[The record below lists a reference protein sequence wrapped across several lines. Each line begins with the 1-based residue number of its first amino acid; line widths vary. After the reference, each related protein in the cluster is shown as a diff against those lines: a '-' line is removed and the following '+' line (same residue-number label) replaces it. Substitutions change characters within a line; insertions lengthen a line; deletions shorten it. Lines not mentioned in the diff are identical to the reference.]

1 MCMDEIKIIRQWF
14 KDYHKWK
21 IKAGRLKPRQRA
33 IRITGLPKSKPT
45 DPDSKMIQ
53 YTNATNECQQRLDLL
68 KMMVDTEKNGK
79 LYADIIEKR
88 YLRRWTTVKTMGYLE
103 EHYNLYLSSRALIRY
118 ERTGLQLALDL
129 VK

>member
-1 MCMDEIKIIRQWF
+1 MDEIKIIRQWF
-14 KDYHKWK
+14 KDYYKWK

-33 IRITGLPKSKPT
+33 IRITGLPKSKPA

-53 YTNATNECQQRLDLL
+53 YTNVTNECQQRLDQL

-79 LYADIIEKR
+79 IYADIIEKR
-88 YLRRWTTVKTMGYLE
+88 YLRRWTVVKTMGYLE

>member
-1 MCMDEIKIIRQWF
+1 MDEMKIIRQWF
-14 KDYHKWK
+14 KDYYKWK

-33 IRITGLPKSKPT
+33 IRITGLPKSKPA

-53 YTNATNECQQRLDLL
+53 YTNVTNECQQRLDQL

-79 LYADIIEKR
+79 IYADIIEKR
-88 YLRRWTTVKTMGYLE
+88 YLRRWTVVKTMGYLE
-103 EHYNLYLSSRALIRY
+103 EHYNLYLSSRALMRY
-118 ERTGLQLALDL
+118 EHEGLQLALDL

>member
-1 MCMDEIKIIRQWF
+1 MDEMKIIRQWF
-14 KDYHKWK
+14 KDYYKWK

-33 IRITGLPKSKPT
+33 IRITGLPKSKPA

-53 YTNATNECQQRLDLL
+53 YTNVTNECQQRLDQL

-79 LYADIIEKR
+79 IYADIIEKR
-88 YLRRWTTVKTMGYLE
+88 YLRRWTVVKTMDYLE

>member
-1 MCMDEIKIIRQWF
+1 MDEIKIIRQWF
-14 KDYHKWK
+14 KDYYKWK
-21 IKAGRLKPRQRA
+21 IKSGRLKPRQRA

-68 KMMVDTEKNGK
+68 KMMVDTEDNGE
-79 LYADIIEKR
+79 LYAVFIEKR
-88 YLRRWTTVKTMGYLE
+88 YLRRWTVVKTMGYLE

>member
-1 MCMDEIKIIRQWF
+1 MCMDEMKIIRQWF

-21 IKAGRLKPRQRA
+21 IKAARLKPRQRA
-33 IRITGLPKSKPT
+33 IRITGLPKSKPA

-68 KMMVDTEKNGK
+68 KMMIDTEKNGK

-88 YLRRWTTVKTMGYLE
+88 YLRRWTVVKTMDYLE
-103 EHYNLYLSSRALIRY
+103 EHYNLYLSRRTLMRY
-118 ERTGLQLALDL
+118 EYEGLQLALDL

>member
-1 MCMDEIKIIRQWF
+1 
-14 KDYHKWK
+14 
-21 IKAGRLKPRQRA
+21 
-33 IRITGLPKSKPT
+33 
-45 DPDSKMIQ
+45 MIQ

-68 KMMVDTEKNGK
+68 KMMVDTEENGK

-88 YLRRWTTVKTMGYLE
+88 YLRRWTVIKTMGYLE

>member
-1 MCMDEIKIIRQWF
+1 MDEMKIIRQWF
-14 KDYHKWK
+14 KDYYKWK

-33 IRITGLPKSKPT
+33 IRITGLPKSKPA

-53 YTNATNECQQRLDLL
+53 YTNVTNECQQRLDQL

-79 LYADIIEKR
+79 IYADIIEKR
-88 YLRRWTTVKTMGYLE
+88 YLRRWTVVKTMGYLE
-103 EHYNLYLSSRALIRY
+103 EHYNLYLSSRALTRY
-118 ERTGLQLALDL
+118 EHEGLQLALDL

>member
-1 MCMDEIKIIRQWF
+1 MCIDEMKIIRQWF

-21 IKAGRLKPRQRA
+21 IKAARLKPRQRA
-33 IRITGLPKSKPT
+33 IRITGLPKSKPA

-68 KMMVDTEKNGK
+68 KMMIDTEKNGK

-88 YLRRWTTVKTMGYLE
+88 YLRVPEFFYGYGKG
-103 EHYNLYLSSRALIRY
+103 
-118 ERTGLQLALDL
+118 RTQNESARLCNRKVSLR
-129 VK
+129 KR

>member
-1 MCMDEIKIIRQWF
+1 MDEIKIIRQWF

-45 DPDSKMIQ
+45 DPDRTMTQ

-68 KMMVDTEKNGK
+68 KMMIDTEEKGK

-88 YLRRWTTVKTMGYLE
+88 YLRRWTVVKTMGYLE
-103 EHYNLYLSSRALIRY
+103 ERYNLYLSNRALMRY
-118 ERTGLQLALDL
+118 EREGLQLALDL
-129 VK
+129 AK